1 MADFDLI
8 DALHESTP
16 SVEPEVKRDFIA
28 SLEAEKYDDVVGES
42 FTKENYVPLL
52 DDDETKSPSLS
63 EAKAN
68 AVVHLYGKTSP
79 EQDGDGGQLAE
90 RSGASEQGP
99 GDVPNGEHGVG
110 KADDTEIHKTPL
122 GVELLSFGGNHYIK
136 GTIMDTMKPSAQ
148 MGTEPPFSLLGT
160 LDGPDAE
167 DLLNFKSMLSP
178 VGEMKSSTAS
188 CPTLQHLS
196 SPAKVA
202 DSMASVTAPLAF
214 EEDLWA
220 NQEEVTIS
228 STTLSPAEPES
239 ITESTVNLMVD
250 VKLWEKEES
259 LTPAQEHIQSTQ
271 DATEE
276 FGVPF
281 ISPNQVETSFHPVDR
296 CDPALSAGLMDDHL
310 LVSDMMKTTV
320 AVDALLQTPTKTSP
334 RTPQLENVAC
344 GAGLTASTKS
354 VPPACG
360 NFELSVSTMELNN
373 TTSATS
379 IAVPLT
385 ETPSLERIS
394 GKGKL
399 AEEVKETTP
408 SMESPVVKVAVEKK
422 KKKKKRSHPKGAQP
436 PTVDIQAKAK
446 EAQAIVSD
454 QRLEGLPKGETWEH
468 KENILSTEGPCNE
481 ASGVQVKAQQV
492 HSVPSQS
499 SIWAPGSSVNE
510 IAHPPLHKTKTSS
523 VNQLGAVVGNQRREA
538 AHADNQS
545 QMEITSE
552 VEQTGNPLDCWS
564 REIISSESLQTSTLG
579 EIVEPPLEQWAG
591 RIIPPRSQKNS
602 EVNKVAPLIS
612 LEFDGK
618 EYTPLESEE
627 VSKSKEVE
635 GPYLQHLGRGPASP
649 GSKRTSEVNEMTG
662 HLGREIAAPGS
673 QTPLEVQE
681 VAQTPLAHGGGE
693 DPSCDLQ
700 QTCEVKKVAKTLVEN
715 AGRETSPFESKKVPE
730 VEIEKPSP
738 EHMARHTTPHCS
750 GQKSGLKEMVEAP
763 LKPVDSEGTLPESN
777 QIPEVKKMRQ
787 IPLDHVNSETGSLG
801 SKQISEVIVST
812 ETPLEQV
819 STETALDTSEVKGIV
834 DIPLE
839 HCCSEIATIEQMS
852 EVKVL
857 VESPLCWNRETSL
870 PESQHKSEMKE
881 MVESPLECWNTEISP
896 TELQQT
902 SEQNEMVESPL
913 ECRNRETSL
922 SESWQTPE
930 LIEMVEN
937 PFECQNRETVPSESQ
952 QISELNEMV
961 DSPPECRNTEA
972 VPSESQQISEP
983 NEMEGSPLECRITE
997 TGPPESQQM
1006 IKLDEMVESPF
1017 ECRSRETIPSELQQT
1032 TTVQEMVESPLEC
1045 QDGLIFPEC
1054 TDQITLPSLKHK
1066 VPKLLDD
1073 DEGIGSKASL
1083 KKEAGT
1089 KFLQKRG
1096 FTKGTSQRE
1105 AGGKVSPEQH
1115 SKDRALK
1122 TSMQPKVMKIPH
1134 QQKKDAK
1141 PLETEKIGNV
1151 NKQSDDQGHLDES
1164 PRQDEAKP
1172 EEPSVEGMT
1181 GTESAVTSKERP
1193 LSTDTKGKAGT
1204 PATKISPTKSKPQP
1218 PASLKRPTAAATS
1231 PNKKLIGSSSA
1242 TTAASTSKRVSSSSL
1257 MRPSSA
1263 NTKDM
1268 KPKATEA
1275 KSPVKL
1281 PSTRPSSAGVTK
1293 TNSNTSVKSNTTS
1306 LQKMT
1311 PTTGSTPRN
1320 TTLSTPKRPTSI
1332 KTEPKSAE
1340 MKKSL
1345 SAKSPLGET
1354 GRPKTASSTSV
1365 KSTGTT
1371 PSAPSTPLGTSAPT
1385 MASSNTSRAPR
1396 TMALKTTAASE
1407 AKRVAPIPRVPSKST
1422 VTNAPKQPRPTS
1434 APAPDLKNVKSKIG
1448 STDNIKHQPG
1458 GGKAKPVEKR
1468 PELVRLNRKIESSTR
1483 VTKTTSMKDSPK
1495 QTNGKVQIMNKKIDY
1510 SHVQSKC
1517 GSKDNIKHVPGG
1529 GNTRG
1534 PLVPLQYPAPD
1545 SAMLP
1550 VQIPKSKVDMS
1561 RASSKCGSKTN
1572 LKHKAGG
1579 GDVKIETTKTDF
1591 KNKAESKIG
1600 SLDNLNHT
1608 PGGGNVK
1615 NEGEEESESAT
1626 ISQIPENGD
1635 LMGQAESGTQ
1645 QNGVGEDP
1653 TARSDETQSQ
1663 ELQIQET
1670 Y

>member
-42 FTKENYVPLL
+42 VTKENYVPLL

-68 AVVHLYGKTSP
+68 AVVHLYGKTLP
-79 EQDGDGGQLAE
+79 EHDGGQLAE

-122 GVELLSFGGNHYIK
+122 GVELLSFGGNHYIE
-136 GTIMDTMKPSAQ
+136 DTMMPSAQ
-148 MGTEPPFSLLGT
+148 MSTEPPFSLLGT
-160 LDGPDAE
+160 LEGPDAE
-167 DLLNFKSMLSP
+167 DLLNFKSMLPP
-178 VGEMKSSTAS
+178 VCEMKSSTAS

-196 SPAKVA
+196 SSAKVA
-202 DSMASVTAPLAF
+202 EERSVEEKRSSELAPLPSEEMAPPQEQMLDISWQATDPMASVTAPLAF

-239 ITESTVNLMVD
+239 IAESTGNLMAD
-250 VKLWEKEES
+250 VKLWEKEEVGPNLS

-281 ISPNQVETSFHPVDR
+281 ISPNQVETSFHPIDR

-320 AVDALLQTPTKTSP
+320 AVDALLQTSTKTSP
-334 RTPQLENVAC
+334 RTPQLENLAC
-344 GAGLTASTKS
+344 GAGLNASTES

-360 NFELSVSTMELNN
+360 NFELSVGTMELNA
-373 TTSATS
+373 TSATS

-385 ETPSLERIS
+385 ETPSLERIP

-399 AEEVKETTP
+399 AEEVKETAQ

-454 QRLEGLPKGETWEH
+454 QRLVELPKGETWEH
-468 KENILSTEGPCNE
+468 KENIVSIEGACNE

-510 IAHPPLHKTKTSS
+510 IAHPPLHKTKTPS

-564 REIISSESLQTSTLG
+564 REITSSESLQTSTLG

-591 RIIPPRSQKNS
+591 KIIPPKSQKNS
-602 EVNKVAPLIS
+602 ELNKVAPLIF

-627 VSKSKEVE
+627 VSKIKEME
-635 GPYLQHLGRGPASP
+635 GPYLQHLDRGPVSP
-649 GSKRTSEVNEMTG
+649 GSKQTSEENEMAG
-662 HLGREIAAPGS
+662 HLGGEIAAPGS

-681 VAQTPLAHGGGE
+681 VALTPLTHGGGE
-693 DPSCDLQ
+693 DTSCDLQ
-700 QTCEVKKVAKTLVEN
+700 QTCEVKKVAETLVEN
-715 AGRETSPFESKKVPE
+715 VDRETSPFESMKVPE
-730 VEIEKPSP
+730 VKEIEKPSP
-738 EHMARHTTPHCS
+738 EQTTPHCS
-750 GQKSGLKEMVEAP
+750 GQKSGLKEMVESP
-763 LKPVDSEGTLPESN
+763 LKPVDSEDTLPESN
-777 QIPEVKKMRQ
+777 QIPEVKEIRQ
-787 IPLDHVNSETGSLG
+787 IPLDHVNSDTGSLR
-801 SKQISEVIVST
+801 SKQISEVIVSA
-812 ETPLEQV
+812 ETPVEQV
-819 STETALDTSEVKGIV
+819 STETTLDTSEIKGIV

-870 PESQHKSEMKE
+870 PELQHKSEMKE
-881 MVESPLECWNTEISP
+881 MVESPLEC
-896 TELQQT
+896 
-902 SEQNEMVESPL
+902 
-913 ECRNRETSL
+913 RNREKSP

-930 LIEMVEN
+930 LNEMVEN

-952 QISELNEMV
+952 QISE
-961 DSPPECRNTEA
+961 
-972 VPSESQQISEP
+972 P
-983 NEMEGSPLECRITE
+983 NEMEESPLEYRNTQ
-997 TGPPESQQM
+997 TVPPESQQM
-1006 IKLDEMVESPF
+1006 PKLDEMVESPF
-1017 ECRSRETIPSELQQT
+1017 EWQSRETVPTELQQT
-1032 TTVQEMVESPLEC
+1032 SKVKEMVESPLEC

-1054 TDQITLPSLKHK
+1054 TDQITVPSLKHK
-1066 VPKLLDD
+1066 VPKLMDD

-1083 KKEAGT
+1083 KKEAGP

-1115 SKDRALK
+1115 PKDRALK
-1122 TSMQPKVMKIPH
+1122 TSMQTKVMKIPN

-1141 PLETEKIGNV
+1141 PLETDTIGNV

-1204 PATKISPTKSKPQP
+1204 PATKITPTKSKPQP

-1242 TTAASTSKRVSSSSL
+1242 TTAASTSKRVSSSNL

-1293 TNSNTSVKSNTTS
+1293 TNSNTSVKSSTTS

-1311 PTTGSTPRN
+1311 PTTGSTQRN

-1354 GRPKTASSTSV
+1354 GRPKTASSTTV

-1371 PSAPSTPLGTSAPT
+1371 PSAPSTPLGTSAPS
-1385 MASSNTSRAPR
+1385 MSSSNTSRAPR
-1396 TMALKTTAASE
+1396 MMALKTTAASE

-1434 APAPDLKNVKSKIG
+1434 APAPDLKNIKSKIG
-1448 STDNIKHQPG
+1448 STDNIKYQPG

-1468 PELVRLNRKIESSTR
+1468 PEPVRLNRKIESSAR

-1495 QTNGKVQIMNKKIDY
+1495 QTNGKVQIVNKKIDY

-1529 GNTRG
+1529 GN
-1534 PLVPLQYPAPD
+1534 
-1545 SAMLP
+1545 

-1615 NEGEEESESAT
+1615 IESRKLKFR
-1626 ISQIPENGD
+1626 ENAKARTDHGAD
-1635 LMGQAESGTQ
+1635 IVYKSPNVSDNTSPLCSTSLAESLSSLGSPQLSTLAEDLCAALAQ
-1645 QNGVGEDP
+1645 Q
-1653 TARSDETQSQ
+1653 S
-1663 ELQIQET
+1663 